1 MTAEKDKGGDGILK
15 KIKLAFALILL
26 LISICISASAE
37 SPLAKYT
44 AAFDKAQGQNSWYFM
59 KFGSEITELEWN
71 DAGYWGTSPY
81 LCGWEVNT
89 GADGSGVG
97 YKFIIPA
104 GGRVRLRG
112 KVEQI
117 NPDCAKGDGV
127 TAGIYYNDNELWKS
141 GVIKYGVSNAEY
153 DINID
158 VAKGEALYFRTD
170 PRSNNYFD
178 WTAWFPT
185 VEYTDIN
192 FDDLCTYHQKKGD
205 EIKEIVGIGG
215 EYIADD
221 KKAFVSKERVMPSA
235 EYSLIKRFVV
245 PADGRFRILADID
258 TSGIFVGSTVAAVWQ
273 NGKNI
278 WEQRFADDAAGV
290 LDVRV
295 FGRTGDVLDVEISAE
310 NPKSDKHISWSCNFE
325 KYVGTIPCISTDSC
339 GSSRNIAKET
349 ALSSVFA
356 DRQGKG
362 GAKFYS
368 IKNDLK
374 YPMTFNSNYYRWE
387 QNIPSRSFV
396 EPILVYDETKGY
408 VSEAKASPGYLSES
422 VIEYTVSQEGFL
434 WLNGDIDTG
443 GSGDGVVAKI
453 DINGK
458 RLWSN
463 RVGGE
468 RSVRWDEPYDV
479 SFFLNKINAVTYV
492 KSGDKIS
499 FLFNRWRKPGAEAVN
514 LSKIKMSYINGGV
527 LSDTTKWK
535 LKKSIVI
542 DTKNKNF
549 YKNGVKSALD
559 MYITGGAVYVSGA
572 ALNEILKEQSSESEK
587 YYSIRE
593 KAENSGYNVLW
604 AADRF
609 VIIYLGIPL
618 RFGYA
623 EMSEIETYTKYC
635 ERPVVSVKT
644 VDESG
649 GVTEKF
655 VSGKRYFSEI
665 SGENRTENSVDIQ
678 ALVCLY
684 EGDRLYKTIISDKT
698 EILPG
703 ASVTSD
709 NTALGKIEFIPDD
722 NVTAIKIFVWS
733 GIQNAVPMCKAVS
746 LTREAA
752 N

>member
-1 MTAEKDKGGDGILK
+1 MTTENDKGGDGILK
-15 KIKLAFALILL
+15 KIKLVFALILL

-44 AAFDKAQGQNSWYFM
+44 AVFDKIQGQNGWYFM

-71 DAGYWGTSPY
+71 DAGYWGISPY

-97 YKFIIPA
+97 YKFMIPA
-104 GGRVRLRG
+104 SGQVRLRG
-112 KVEQI
+112 KVEQV

-127 TAGIYYNDNELWKS
+127 TAGIYYNDIELWKS
-141 GVIKYGVSNAEY
+141 NVIKYGVSNAEY
-153 DINID
+153 DINVD
-158 VAKGEALYFRTD
+158 VTKGEELYFRID

-178 WTAWFPT
+178 WTVWFPT

-192 FDDLCTYHQKKGD
+192 YDDLCTYHQKKGD
-205 EIKEIVGIGG
+205 EIKEIISIGG
-215 EYIADD
+215 EYTADD
-221 KKAFVSKERVMPSA
+221 KKAFISKEYVMPSA
-235 EYSLIKRFVV
+235 EYSLVKRFVV
-245 PADGRFRILADID
+245 PSDGRFRILAEID
-258 TSGIFVGSTVAAVWQ
+258 TSGVFVGSTVATVWQ

-278 WEQRFADDAAGV
+278 WEQRFADDSNGV
-290 LDVRV
+290 LDVRA
-295 FGRTGDVLDVEISAE
+295 FGKTDDVLDIEISAE
-310 NPKSDKHISWSCNFE
+310 NPKSDKYINWSCNFE

-339 GSSRNIAKET
+339 GDSRNVTKET

-356 DRQGKG
+356 DRQGKN
-362 GAKFYS
+362 GAEFYS

-374 YPMTFNSNYYRWE
+374 YPMIFNSNYYRWE

-408 VSEAKASPGYLSES
+408 VSEAKVSPGYLSES

-458 RLWSN
+458 HLWSN

-468 RSVRWDEPYDV
+468 RSVRWDEPYDI

-514 LSKIKMSYINGGV
+514 FSKIKMSYINGGV

-535 LKKSIVI
+535 LKRSIVI
-542 DTKNKNF
+542 DTENKSF
-549 YKNGVKSALD
+549 YKNGVKSGLD
-559 MYITGGAVYVSGA
+559 MYIADGAIYVSGA
-572 ALNEILKEQSSESEK
+572 ALNEILGEQSVEKKK

-593 KAENSGYNVLW
+593 IAENGGYNVLW

-655 VSGKRYFSEI
+655 VSGKRYFAEI
-665 SGENRTENSVDIQ
+665 SGENKTENGVDIQ
-678 ALVCLY
+678 TLVCLY
-684 EGDRLYKTIISDKT
+684 EDDRLYKTIISDKT
-698 EILPG
+698 EISPG
-703 ASVTSD
+703 ASVISD

-733 GIQNAVPMCKAVS
+733 GIQNAVPLCKAVS